1 MGRNDKDLAL
11 LSSRGSHSVF
21 PDLRGGT
28 QSAAS
33 FELGIERRNPLTR
46 EFSPASLGIDYWE
59 RAVQETEEARE
70 REAVTVLASCE
81 VRSKGSLI

>member
-1 MGRNDKDLAL
+1 MNKRKMFQIYRAL
-11 LSSRGSHSVF
+11 RICSRGFHLVF

-59 RAVQETEEARE
+59 RAV
-70 REAVTVLASCE
+70 
-81 VRSKGSLI
+81 

>member
-1 MGRNDKDLAL
+1 MGTASKMSLMHNATLNNDKDLAL

-59 RAVQETEEARE
+59 RV
-70 REAVTVLASCE
+70 V
-81 VRSKGSLI
+81 